1 MTLFKHTIPLRAIA
15 KTAVLLLFL
24 SSMLVRCANTTTPQ
38 GGPRDTIPPKMV
50 VATPENYLTNFTQK
64 RIYVE
69 FNEYVQLKDQHK
81 EFFTSPKMKTKP
93 TLSIRGRGVM
103 INIKDTLREDQTYV
117 LNFGAA
123 LRDNN
128 ENNPLHSFQYVFST
142 GSTIDSLWMS
152 GYTADAEKSDSVSK
166 SYIYFY
172 NADSLAL
179 DTLVRTTEFDSTLL
193 RRQPD
198 AIGRAET
205 NGIFLARHLKPVD
218 YRIYAFFDKN
228 DNQMYDPGTD
238 LVGFVDSTY
247 NPIEMPEFAIW
258 YDSLRR
264 YWTGEP
270 QLYMRMFMD
279 GTFKRQMLTASERPK
294 SNQAIL
300 RFGAPRPRIDSIIL
314 DSVAQE
320 NIIWEYMT
328 EGRDTMSLWIK
339 QSPESLPDTL
349 YGRIVYMKHDT
360 TNTLNITTEPLA
372 LSWQKIE
379 TKEDEAKRKREEKAR
394 ARAEAAGEEYV
405 PEPEKNPFSYRFTSS
420 GDLNPEHGLEF
431 EFEYPLVELDT
442 AQLSLVE
449 IDEKQ
454 QQKPKPI
461 TITRDTANM
470 RRWRLMTDWGDG
482 AKYKLSI
489 PAGTFTD
496 VAGYSNDSITKE
508 LTTMMME
515 KFAKII
521 INLQGKS
528 DSSQYILELLD
539 SNGKKVLDRKR
550 GATTG
555 VHTFSYVPE
564 GEVRLR
570 IVEDVNGNGRWDSG
584 NLIESRQP
592 ERVEVYRNERD
603 EEVIPTKM
611 NWDVEIRAD
620 MNRMFAPMTMQ
631 SLIRQ
636 LDARESVRLVKYYE
650 EMRKKREEERRRK
663 EEGVRNNSG
672 GAFGGFGNLGG
683 LNNLN
688 F

>member
-1 MTLFKHTIPLRAIA
+1 MTLFKQTISLRAIA
-15 KTAVLLLFL
+15 KAAVVLLFL
-24 SSMLVRCANTTTPQ
+24 SSMLVRCANTATPQ
-38 GGPRDTIPPKMV
+38 GGPRDTIPPTLIA
-50 VATPENYLTNFTQK
+50 ATPENYLTGFAHK

-81 EFFTSPKMKTKP
+81 EFFTSPRMKTKP
-93 TLSIRGRGVM
+93 TLSIRGRGVL
-103 INIKDTLREDQTYV
+103 IDIKDTLREDQTYV

-128 ENNPLHSFQYVFST
+128 ESNPLHSFSYVFST
-142 GSTIDSLWMS
+142 GSEIDSMWMS

-172 NADSLAL
+172 RADSLAL
-179 DTLVRTTEFDSTLL
+179 DTMVRTALFDSTLL

-205 NGIFLARHLKPVD
+205 NGIFLTQHLKPID
-218 YRIYAFFDKN
+218 YRIYAFADKN

-247 NPIEMPEFAIW
+247 NPVNMPEFAIW

-270 QLYMRMFMD
+270 QIYMRMFKD
-279 GTFKRQMLTASERPK
+279 ETFKRQMLTSAERPK

-300 RFGAPRPRIDSIIL
+300 RFGAAHPQIDSIIL
-314 DSVAQE
+314 DSVPQE

-339 QSPESLPDTL
+339 QSPTTLPDTL
-349 YGRIVYMKHDT
+349 RGRIVYMKHDT

-372 LSWQKIE
+372 LSWQKVE
-379 TKEDEAKRKREEKAR
+379 TKEDEARRRREEKAR

-405 PEPEKNPFSYRFTSS
+405 PEPEKNPFSFRFMSS
-420 GDLNPEHGLEF
+420 GDLNPEHGLEV
-431 EFEYPLVELDT
+431 EFEYPLIKLDT
-442 AQLSLVE
+442 AQLTLIE
-449 IDEKQ
+449 IDEKKQ
-454 QQKPKPI
+454 EKPMPI
-461 TITRDTANM
+461 TITRDTANI
-470 RRWRLMTDWGDG
+470 RRWRLMTKWDDG

-489 PAGTFTD
+489 PAGAFTD

-521 INLQGKS
+521 VNLQGKS
-528 DSSQYILELLD
+528 DSAQYILELLD
-539 SNGKKVLDRKR
+539 ASGKKVLDRKR

-555 VHTFSYVPE
+555 QHTFSYVPE
-564 GEVRLR
+564 GDVRLR

-584 NLIESRQP
+584 NLVESRQP

-603 EEVIPTKM
+603 EETIPTKM

-636 LDARESVRLVKYYE
+636 LDARESARLVIYYE
-650 EMRKKREEERRRK
+650 ELRKKREEERRRK
-663 EEGVRNNSG
+663 EEGTQNNSG

-683 LNNLN
+683 LNNFN

>member
-179 DTLVRTTEFDSTLL
+179 DTLVRTAEFDSTLL

-420 GDLNPEHGLEF
+420 GDLNPERGLEF

-570 IVEDVNGNGRWDSG
+570 IVEDVNSNGRWDSG

>member
-179 DTLVRTTEFDSTLL
+179 DTLVRTAEFDSTLL

-420 GDLNPEHGLEF
+420 GDLNPERGLEF

-489 PAGTFTD
+489 PVGTFTD

>member
-420 GDLNPEHGLEF
+420 GDLNPERGLEF

-584 NLIESRQP
+584 NLVESRQP